1 MVRIRD
7 FVIWRI
13 RVGLYCC
20 DSIRIKALRQA
31 TDLWVYFY
39 NKPIRR
45 KKVFILIL
53 FLGVTGMLL
62 IFVYLIW
69 IVHHHHITFIR
80 GVFYNVFVLM
90 FRGVMLLFQID
101 DLIQH
106 VCVTEVRLKVQ
117 SYHRSGLTKLIV
129 LSGSLRLHHVI
140 IHQVGLRSRLFSR
153 FWRIQHVCVTEVRLK
168 VQSYHRSGLTKLIV
182 LSGSLRLHHVIIH
195 QVGLLYYVASK
206 RYCYLKSLILHSLC
220 GYLCPHYSDI
230 PDVGY
235 TSQIAILFHELARL
249 WGQLAIQRTFVQNDL
264 HAWRMLCFKRTQL
277 GVLLA
282 SEIKVVSNGLL
293 SVHYLWRVLFLVFK
307 ILINKALEF
316 VTYMRFSNSEI
327 SKNGKFRN

>member
-101 DLIQH
+101 DL
-106 VCVTEVRLKVQ
+106 
-117 SYHRSGLTKLIV
+117 
-129 LSGSLRLHHVI
+129 
-140 IHQVGLRSRLFSR
+140 
-153 FWRIQHVCVTEVRLK
+153 IQHVCVTEVRLK